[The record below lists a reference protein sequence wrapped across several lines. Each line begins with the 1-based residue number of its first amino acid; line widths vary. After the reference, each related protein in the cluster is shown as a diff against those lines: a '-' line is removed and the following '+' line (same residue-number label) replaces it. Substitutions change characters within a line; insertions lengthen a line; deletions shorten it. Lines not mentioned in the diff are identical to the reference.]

1 MIELLDL
8 REGVPSEMQPL
19 LELDAQHHL
28 DAGEAV
34 AIGIYDDDRAAGAV
48 AAHLLD
54 GRAVIESLY
63 VLPEYR
69 RKGYASELVYR
80 LGLVLSG
87 FEDIYSM
94 EASFS
99 EESDDGLMEF
109 FTYLDF
115 VMEIQ
120 DDLGE
125 YTIRVGDLASSETLQ
140 KARTSGVVSIGQM
153 ESFKRKNIISLS
165 YPVSYFTRT
174 GQIDEDLSCI
184 MDDASLF
191 IGKEGDE
198 LVMIWADSG
207 DQKLSLMSMLK
218 YSLDKSIDIYGA
230 DQKMRIPYIS
240 DVSKKIIEKL
250 AGDAARPTETVWTAR
265 YQLFDME

>member
-1 MIELLDL
+1 
-8 REGVPSEMQPL
+8 
-19 LELDAQHHL
+19 
-28 DAGEAV
+28 
-34 AIGIYDDDRAAGAV
+34 
-48 AAHLLD
+48 
-54 GRAVIESLY
+54 
-63 VLPEYR
+63 
-69 RKGYASELVYR
+69 
-80 LGLVLSG
+80 
-87 FEDIYSM
+87 
-94 EASFS
+94 
-99 EESDDGLMEF
+99 MEF

-115 VMEIQ
+115 VMEID

-125 YTIRVGDLASSETLQ
+125 YTIRVGDLASSEILQ
-140 KARTSGVVSIGQM
+140 KARTSGVVSIGQL

-174 GQIDEDLSCI
+174 GQIDEDVSCI

-218 YSLDKSIDIYGA
+218 YSLEKSIDIYGA